1 MKRMFGGAAAKE
13 PEAAS
18 SRRRSDFIFV
28 QKKSYR
34 CGTPL
39 TSKSGF
45 VFHLGVQPGFSTLVR
60 KMTVLSRAMSSV
72 QMNFAPS
79 KSFSK

>member
-1 MKRMFGGAAAKE
+1 MKRMFGGAAAKV

-34 CGTPL
+34 
-39 TSKSGF
+39 
-45 VFHLGVQPGFSTLVR
+45 
-60 KMTVLSRAMSSV
+60 
-72 QMNFAPS
+72 
-79 KSFSK
+79 